1 MGRRGAGGLVAPG
14 YPADPN
20 GGAVRAEQLE
30 QLVGINKKEI
40 MTMERY
46 LVRHKNNICVVPP
59 KQPQAHVR

>member
-40 MTMERY
+40 KTMEGY
-46 LVRHKNNICVVPP
+46 LVPPVPCVVPS